1 VRTPKTREK
10 IINTAILLFS
20 DSGYDNVSMRNIAA
34 LVGIK
39 AASIYNHFSSKR
51 DILKSMY
58 EFYAGEFFRFAPA
71 LEELL
76 HLAETAPVHEIIFKL
91 EFYHPPELREK
102 LDRIFITACQRFC
115 LDKDSEFFVKE
126 QLLKPLI
133 ELYSSLLTRLI
144 ELGKIE
150 SIDVDSFTRL
160 LMHFAFSVSFFGRTG
175 MKISAEQWRSSLCM
189 LFSLLKTIKE

>member
-1 VRTPKTREK
+1 MRTSSTKEK

-34 LVGIK
+34 QVGIK

-51 DILKSMY
+51 DILKNMY
-58 EFYAGEFFRFAPA
+58 KIFADEFFRPAPT

-76 HLAETAPVHEIIFKL
+76 HLAETAPIQEIMFKM

-115 LDKDSEFFVKE
+115 LDKYSEFFVQK
-126 QLLKPLI
+126 QLFEPLI
-133 ELYSSLLTRLI
+133 ELYTPLLNRLI

-150 SIDVDSFTRL
+150 PIDVDSFTRL
-160 LMHFAFSVSFFGRTG
+160 LTHFAFSTSFFERTG
-175 MKISAEQWRSSLCM
+175 MKVTIGQWRSALYM
-189 LFSLLKTIKE
+189 LFSLLKTVKE